1 MMDELRVQLQRVKA
15 SAAFAANPTPLLM
28 DEDSVYLESLDA
40 GFEEYASWV
49 YYSQGYGC
57 GGWKP
62 GRFDWPAQSREANY
76 EWTTHIPNRRNQ

>member
-40 GFEEYASWV
+40 AFEEYASWV

-57 GGWKP
+57 GGWKH